1 MNAALPVETTLA
13 AELELARQVQ
23 TSLLPKSSCC
33 LGTWMFAFSYEPAA
47 AVGGDYVDLIPL
59 ESGDF
64 YFALGDVSGKG
75 IAASMLMS
83 HLHATLRAL
92 VSAGMGLEEIVRQ
105 TSLHFCQSSIPAQF
119 AALVLGRADQAG
131 NVQLVNAG
139 HTPVLLRHGRDVE
152 IVEATSVPLGLF
164 CQTDFKV
171 VELHVQRRGSLL
183 VYSDGITE
191 SRDAVG
197 NEYGL
202 DRLIADMQAED
213 HLFPQAIVEEI
224 SSKVAQ
230 FTGHSPLAD
239 DRSILVLARGN
250 HYATTQLSGHEQV
263 VGEKMNIRERRAGDL
278 EAVRGLLETGG
289 LPSKGLERTIG
300 WIAEENG
307 QIISHIALEEADNA
321 VVLRSLATAPAAQG
335 RGAARQLMDIAE
347 THAGNRTILLRTK
360 TVGPWVLRRGY
371 ALIASDQVPAGARS
385 TSEFEGSMCSGY
397 PIYRKS

>member
-1 MNAALPVETTLA
+1 MNAALPVETTMA

-47 AVGGDYVDLIPL
+47 AVGGDYVDLISL

-92 VSAGMGLEEIVRQ
+92 VSAGMRLEEIVRQ

-119 AALVLGRADQAG
+119 ATLVLGRADQAG
-131 NVQLVNAG
+131 NVRLVNAG

-191 SRDAVG
+191 SRDAAG
-197 NEYGL
+197 NEYGV

-230 FTGHSPLAD
+230 FTSHSPLAD
-239 DRSILVLARGN
+239 DRSILVLAR
-250 HYATTQLSGHEQV
+250 
-263 VGEKMNIRERRAGDL
+263 
-278 EAVRGLLETGG
+278 
-289 LPSKGLERTIG
+289 
-300 WIAEENG
+300 
-307 QIISHIALEEADNA
+307 
-321 VVLRSLATAPAAQG
+321 
-335 RGAARQLMDIAE
+335 
-347 THAGNRTILLRTK
+347 
-360 TVGPWVLRRGY
+360 
-371 ALIASDQVPAGARS
+371 
-385 TSEFEGSMCSGY
+385 
-397 PIYRKS
+397 

>member
-1 MNAALPVETTLA
+1 MSKTQEVNIAFAS
-13 AELELARQVQ
+13 ELELARQVQ
-23 TSLLPKSSCC
+23 TSLLPRKSCC

-105 TSLHFCQSSIPAQF
+105 SSLHFCQSSIPAQF
-119 AALVLGRADQAG
+119 ATLVLGRADQAG

-139 HTPVLLRHGRDVE
+139 HTPVLLRHGKEVE

-171 VELHVQRRGSLL
+171 VELQVQRRGSLL

-191 SRDAVG
+191 SRDAAG
-197 NEYGL
+197 NDYGL
-202 DRLIADMQAED
+202 DRLIADLQAED

-224 SSKVAQ
+224 SGKVAQ

-239 DRSILVLARGN
+239 DRSILVLAR
-250 HYATTQLSGHEQV
+250 
-263 VGEKMNIRERRAGDL
+263 
-278 EAVRGLLETGG
+278 
-289 LPSKGLERTIG
+289 
-300 WIAEENG
+300 
-307 QIISHIALEEADNA
+307 
-321 VVLRSLATAPAAQG
+321 
-335 RGAARQLMDIAE
+335 
-347 THAGNRTILLRTK
+347 
-360 TVGPWVLRRGY
+360 
-371 ALIASDQVPAGARS
+371 
-385 TSEFEGSMCSGY
+385 
-397 PIYRKS
+397 

>member
-13 AELELARQVQ
+13 AELALARQVQ

-33 LGTWMFAFSYEPAA
+33 LGSWMFAFSYEPAA

-92 VSAGMGLEEIVRQ
+92 VSAGMGLEEIVKQ

-119 AALVLGRADQAG
+119 ATLVLGRADQAG

-139 HTPVLLRHGRDVE
+139 HTPVLLRDGRDVE

-191 SRDAVG
+191 SRDAAG
-197 NEYGL
+197 NEYGV

-230 FTGHSPLAD
+230 FTSHSPLAD
-239 DRSILVLARGN
+239 DRSILVLAR
-250 HYATTQLSGHEQV
+250 
-263 VGEKMNIRERRAGDL
+263 
-278 EAVRGLLETGG
+278 
-289 LPSKGLERTIG
+289 
-300 WIAEENG
+300 
-307 QIISHIALEEADNA
+307 
-321 VVLRSLATAPAAQG
+321 
-335 RGAARQLMDIAE
+335 
-347 THAGNRTILLRTK
+347 
-360 TVGPWVLRRGY
+360 
-371 ALIASDQVPAGARS
+371 
-385 TSEFEGSMCSGY
+385 
-397 PIYRKS
+397 

>member
-1 MNAALPVETTLA
+1 MSNAIEVENKLA

-23 TSLLPKSSCC
+23 TSLLPKRSCC
-33 LGTWMFAFSYEPAA
+33 IGSWMFAFSYEPAV

-119 AALVLGRADQAG
+119 ATLVLGRADQAG

-139 HTPVLLRHGRDVE
+139 HTPVLLRHGREVE

-171 VELHVQRRGSLL
+171 VGLHVQRRGSLL

-191 SRDAVG
+191 SRDAAG

-202 DRLIADMQAED
+202 DRLIADMQADD

-224 SSKVAQ
+224 SEKVVQ
-230 FTGHSPLAD
+230 FTGHSPLTD
-239 DRSILVLARGN
+239 DRTILVLAR
-250 HYATTQLSGHEQV
+250 
-263 VGEKMNIRERRAGDL
+263 
-278 EAVRGLLETGG
+278 
-289 LPSKGLERTIG
+289 
-300 WIAEENG
+300 
-307 QIISHIALEEADNA
+307 
-321 VVLRSLATAPAAQG
+321 
-335 RGAARQLMDIAE
+335 
-347 THAGNRTILLRTK
+347 
-360 TVGPWVLRRGY
+360 
-371 ALIASDQVPAGARS
+371 
-385 TSEFEGSMCSGY
+385 
-397 PIYRKS
+397 

>member
-1 MNAALPVETTLA
+1 MSTILGVDSALA
-13 AELELARQVQ
+13 SELGLARQVQ

-33 LGTWMFAFSYEPAA
+33 LGSWMFAFSYEPAA

-92 VSAGMGLEEIVRQ
+92 VSAGMGLGEIVKN
-105 TSLHFCQSSIPAQF
+105 TSMHFCQSSLPAQF
-119 AALVLGRADQAG
+119 ATLVLGRADQAG
-131 NVQLVNAG
+131 KIQIVNAG
-139 HTPVLLRHGRDVE
+139 HTPVLLRHGREVE

-191 SRDAVG
+191 SRDAAG

-202 DRLIADMQAED
+202 YRLIADMQTDD
-213 HLFPQAIVEEI
+213 HLFPQGIVEEI
-224 SSKVAQ
+224 SGKVAQ

-239 DRSILVLARGN
+239 DRSILVLAR
-250 HYATTQLSGHEQV
+250 
-263 VGEKMNIRERRAGDL
+263 
-278 EAVRGLLETGG
+278 
-289 LPSKGLERTIG
+289 
-300 WIAEENG
+300 
-307 QIISHIALEEADNA
+307 
-321 VVLRSLATAPAAQG
+321 
-335 RGAARQLMDIAE
+335 
-347 THAGNRTILLRTK
+347 
-360 TVGPWVLRRGY
+360 
-371 ALIASDQVPAGARS
+371 
-385 TSEFEGSMCSGY
+385 
-397 PIYRKS
+397 

>member
-1 MNAALPVETTLA
+1 MHAALPVESMLA

-47 AVGGDYVDLIPL
+47 AVDGDYVDLIPM

-92 VSAGMGLEEIVRQ
+92 VSVEMRLEEIVRQ
-105 TSLHFCQSSIPAQF
+105 TGLHFCQSSIPAQF
-119 AALVLGRADQAG
+119 ATLVLGRADQAG
-131 NVQLVNAG
+131 NVHLVNAG
-139 HTPVLLRHGRDVE
+139 HTPVLLRHGREVE

-164 CQTDFKV
+164 CQADFTIAD
-171 VELHVQRRGSLL
+171 LHVQRRSSLL

-191 SRDAVG
+191 SRDAAG

-239 DRSILVLARGN
+239 DRSILALAR
-250 HYATTQLSGHEQV
+250 
-263 VGEKMNIRERRAGDL
+263 
-278 EAVRGLLETGG
+278 
-289 LPSKGLERTIG
+289 
-300 WIAEENG
+300 
-307 QIISHIALEEADNA
+307 
-321 VVLRSLATAPAAQG
+321 
-335 RGAARQLMDIAE
+335 
-347 THAGNRTILLRTK
+347 
-360 TVGPWVLRRGY
+360 
-371 ALIASDQVPAGARS
+371 
-385 TSEFEGSMCSGY
+385 
-397 PIYRKS
+397 

>member
-1 MNAALPVETTLA
+1 MSKTLEATSALA
-13 AELELARQVQ
+13 SELELARQVQ

-33 LGTWMFAFSYEPAA
+33 LGSWMFAFSYEPAA

-92 VSAGMGLEEIVRQ
+92 VSAGMGLEEIVRN
-105 TSLHFCQSSIPAQF
+105 TSQHFCHSSLPAQF
-119 AALVLGRADQAG
+119 ATLVLGRADQAG
-131 NVQLVNAG
+131 NIRIVNAG
-139 HTPVLLRHGRDVE
+139 HTPVLFRHGRDVE

-171 VELHVQRRGSLL
+171 VELQVQRRGSLL

-191 SRDAVG
+191 CRDAAG

-202 DRLIADMQAED
+202 DRLITDMQADD

-224 SSKVAQ
+224 SNKVAQ

-239 DRSILVLARGN
+239 DRSILVLAR
-250 HYATTQLSGHEQV
+250 
-263 VGEKMNIRERRAGDL
+263 
-278 EAVRGLLETGG
+278 
-289 LPSKGLERTIG
+289 
-300 WIAEENG
+300 
-307 QIISHIALEEADNA
+307 
-321 VVLRSLATAPAAQG
+321 
-335 RGAARQLMDIAE
+335 
-347 THAGNRTILLRTK
+347 
-360 TVGPWVLRRGY
+360 
-371 ALIASDQVPAGARS
+371 
-385 TSEFEGSMCSGY
+385 
-397 PIYRKS
+397 

>member
-1 MNAALPVETTLA
+1 MSTAVEVEKKLA

-23 TSLLPKSSCC
+23 TSLLPKRSCC
-33 LGTWMFAFSYEPAA
+33 LGSWMFAFSYEPAA

-92 VSAGMGLEEIVRQ
+92 VSTGMGLEEIVRQ

-119 AALVLGRADQAG
+119 ATLVLGRADQSG

-139 HTPVLLRHGRDVE
+139 HTPVLLRHGKDVE
-152 IVEATSVPLGLF
+152 IAEATSVPLGLF

-171 VELHVQRRGSLL
+171 VELHVQRHGSLL

-191 SRDAVG
+191 SRDAAG

-202 DRLIADMQAED
+202 DRLIADIQAHD

-224 SSKVAQ
+224 SEKVAQ

-239 DRSILVLARGN
+239 DRSILVLAR
-250 HYATTQLSGHEQV
+250 
-263 VGEKMNIRERRAGDL
+263 
-278 EAVRGLLETGG
+278 
-289 LPSKGLERTIG
+289 
-300 WIAEENG
+300 
-307 QIISHIALEEADNA
+307 
-321 VVLRSLATAPAAQG
+321 
-335 RGAARQLMDIAE
+335 
-347 THAGNRTILLRTK
+347 
-360 TVGPWVLRRGY
+360 
-371 ALIASDQVPAGARS
+371 
-385 TSEFEGSMCSGY
+385 
-397 PIYRKS
+397 